1 MNYKEET
8 FVLNT
13 LKRIR
18 DETHENNILLKENNK
33 LLNQLIQIAKV
44 EILHARREDEDDFGR
59 NVLAN
64 IISNQFDIFNIKRR

>member
-1 MNYKEET
+1 MTYKEET

-18 DETHENNILLKENNK
+18 DETHENNILLKENNEMLK
-33 LLNQLIQIAKV
+33 QLIRVVNSVLINANK
-44 EILHARREDEDDFGR
+44 ENEDDFGR

-64 IISNQFDIFNIKRR
+64 LVSNYFNIKI